1 MAAGVVAIILGA
13 LAAFS
18 NLLALLLFSS
28 ARFSATAP
36 FPAALRPVMNG
47 FWIFF
52 LLCGVFVVISGVQ
65 AIRLRNWA
73 RISLLII
80 AGCLFFFG
88 VVGIVVIFVTLYLTP
103 MPDPNISKALLAS
116 VLGVVYGIPIL
127 ISVWWLILFTRRA
140 VAAQFQ
146 NFSALSATSAP
157 ASASNA
163 ASLFNNPMCPLPVRI
178 VGWYLAS
185 FVFFLPLLPF
195 IPARLPAYLFGH
207 VFVGP
212 AASGIYFL
220 SFALLVVSGFG
231 LLLLKRWSYRL
242 NYATQILTCVNLVS
256 VFSPSYEQSMKCS
269 HDELPDL
276 ILGADQRV
284 HYTRYLATF
293 TAYSIAILSPFFVC
307 QRRFTQPPTER
318 QRLTQL
324 QTDRAKAISAAL
336 RLNLPLHSCTISL
349 FPVQTVCCTCKHFH
363 AHRAALCYHFYPGS
377 GGWPRL
383 LNLHAVPPSPVALF
397 AFCFRA
403 APSNLTAS
411 PGLPATGRSS
421 PSGHSGMQGDPIHV
435 DL

>member
-1 MAAGVVAIILGA
+1 MESSPKASGSIVAAGVVAIILGA

-103 MPDPNISKALLAS
+103 LPDPSISKALLAS
-116 VLGVVYGIPIL
+116 VLGMVYGIPIL
-127 ISVWWLILFTRRA
+127 ISVWWLILFTRHA

-146 NFSALSATSAP
+146 NLPAPSATSAP

-163 ASLFNNPMCPLPVRI
+163 DSLFNNPLCPLPVRI

-185 FVFFLPLLPF
+185 FVFFFPLLPF
-195 IPARLPAYLFGH
+195 MPARLPAYLFGH

-212 AASGIYFL
+212 TASGIYFL
-220 SFALLVVSGFG
+220 TFALLVVSGFG

-242 NYATQILTCVNLVS
+242 NYVTQILTCANLVFS
-256 VFSPSYEQSMKCS
+256 VFSPSYEQSIGEMLS
-269 HDELPDL
+269 AMNLPDL
-276 ILGADQRV
+276 TLGADQRV

-293 TAYSIAILSPFFVC
+293 GLLIPIAILIALFVC
-307 QRRFTQPPTER
+307 QRKFYAAA
-318 QRLTQL
+318 
-324 QTDRAKAISAAL
+324 DRASA
-336 RLNLPLHSCTISL
+336 
-349 FPVQTVCCTCKHFH
+349 V
-363 AHRAALCYHFYPGS
+363 
-377 GGWPRL
+377 
-383 LNLHAVPPSPVALF
+383 SPNP
-397 AFCFRA
+397 
-403 APSNLTAS
+403 APN
-411 PGLPATGRSS
+411 
-421 PSGHSGMQGDPIHV
+421 
-435 DL
+435 